1 MKRIVEQNLA
11 EIIVISVIIL
21 TFVNNGWVVDINTN
35 NHDDLWC
42 VNERWVI
49 HKLN

>member
-21 TFVNNGWVVDINTN
+21 TFVSNG
-35 NHDDLWC
+35 
-42 VNERWVI
+42 
-49 HKLN
+49 